1 MAPDS
6 TGGSPSST
14 GVDPFRG
21 VEPKS
26 ITEIALEENVDVERE
41 DLPAAAKLTDLPL
54 KWMFAAIVVCV
65 GVTLIG
71 QKVEVKQLRQ
81 VIADSGLLKPDDQKQ
96 ADDGADQ
103 VERIVADRQALQK
116 RLQELKERK
125 RKMQELTQRDPDPSA
140 PEPAQNKDL
149 TDVPLTV
156 EGLRGEIKARAGPE
170 FESYRS
176 IGTLVVLCVGGF
188 GLILLALFVR
198 LLWAGLFG
206 GVAFAVAFFLGA
218 ETWLVW
224 TVTALAAALGGW
236 LGPKL
241 LLAAVLT
248 NTTLACMIIGGLSA
262 GGGVYLGTGSELY
275 ALGGLGAGIVL
286 GAVVGFKF
294 ARKLFLSSV
303 LANSAG
309 MAATSLWL
317 LWGDLFPYFW
327 PATMGGLMLLDGLA
341 TRLYH
346 RIRWGV

>member
-1 MAPDS
+1 MPPDT

-26 ITEIALEENVDVERE
+26 ITEISLEENVDVERE
-41 DLPAAAKLTDLPL
+41 DLPASAKLTDLPL
-54 KWMFAAIVVCV
+54 KWMFAAIIVCV
-65 GVTLIG
+65 GVSLIG
-71 QKVEVKQLRQ
+71 QKVEVKQLKQ
-81 VIADSGLLKPDDQKQ
+81 VIADSGLLKEEDRKH
-96 ADDGADQ
+96 ADEGADE
-103 VERIVADRQALQK
+103 VERMVRDREALQQRLRELKDRQ
-116 RLQELKERK
+116 
-125 RKMQELTQRDPDPSA
+125 RKMKELTERDPLPGE
-140 PEPAQNKDL
+140 PEPAKDKDL

-156 EGLRGEIKARAGPE
+156 EGLRAEIKSRAGPE

-176 IGTLVVLCVGGF
+176 IGTLVGLCVGGF

-206 GVAFAVAFFLGA
+206 GAAFGATFLLGA
-218 ETWLVW
+218 DAWLVW
-224 TVTALAAALGGW
+224 TLTALAAALGAW

-241 LLAAVLT
+241 LLAAVVT
-248 NTTLACMIIGGLSA
+248 NTTIACIAIGGLSV

-286 GAVVGFKF
+286 GAVIGFKF

-303 LANSAG
+303 LANTAG
-309 MAATSLWL
+309 LAATSLWL

-327 PATMGGLMLLDGLA
+327 PATMGGLMLFDGLA

-346 RIRWGV
+346 RIRWGA